1 MSLLGGAVESPIVAL
16 FKAINDGDHKQLES
30 VFSEGIRSQYEK
42 EGWGRVLQKYQKA
55 YREAFGEYTMDDF
68 TFQYHGGIEYGDV
81 WVIYKGKTFTSL
93 SVIKEKAAWK
103 LRER

>member
-1 MSLLGGAVESPIVAL
+1 M
-16 FKAINDGDHKQLES
+16 
-30 VFSEGIRSQYEK
+30 
-42 EGWGRVLQKYQKA
+42 QKYQKA

-68 TFQYHGGIEYGDV
+68 TFQYQGDIGYGDV

-93 SVIKEKAAWK
+93 SVIKENAEWK